1 VSARTVG
8 RITSRAAFVGVQR
21 SRCRG
26 ASGPVRAAFS
36 PAPTDADADADAG
49 DRDHGVFPQ
58 VGYAIGRHC
67 GGAVVRNRLRR
78 RLREVVRQCAPDL
91 PRGRYL
97 LRLDAAAA
105 ETPPAALRAHAV
117 EALFRAARRAP
128 TPSLSPAPAPAP
140 APAPVSR

>member
-1 VSARTVG
+1 VPARTVG
-8 RITSRAAFVGVQR
+8 RITSRAAFVDVQR

-26 ASGPVRAAFS
+26 ASGPVRAAFI
-36 PAPTDADADADAG
+36 PVPTDADADADADAA
-49 DRDHGVFPQ
+49 DRGHGVFPQ

-105 ETPPAALRAHAV
+105 ETPPPALRAHAV
-117 EALFRAARRAP
+117 EALFRAARRAA
-128 TPSLSPAPAPAP
+128 TPSPLP

>member
-1 VSARTVG
+1 LPARTVG
-8 RITSRAAFVGVQR
+8 RITSRAAFVDVQR

-26 ASGPVRAAFS
+26 ASGPVRAAFI
-36 PAPTDADADADAG
+36 PVPTDADADVG

-78 RLREVVRQCAPDL
+78 RLREVVRQSAPDL

-128 TPSLSPAPAPAP
+128 PPPPAPLPAP

>member
-1 VSARTVG
+1 MPARTIG
-8 RITSRAAFVGVQR
+8 RITSRAAFVDVQR

-36 PAPTDADADADAG
+36 PVPADADADAG
-49 DRDHGVFPQ
+49 DRDHDRDQDVFPQ

-78 RLREVVRQCAPDL
+78 RLREVVRQSAPDL

-128 TPSLSPAPAPAP
+128 TPSLSRVPAP